1 MNITEM
7 QFAKREIE
15 YANIQLDAYEL
26 ATVLDALARTKHDK
40 AVSLKM
46 RIRCEELHKE
56 LASVINTI
64 IDFENERR
72 QEEIEESMRELKK
85 AVENENQ

>member
-7 QFAKREIE
+7 KFAKREIE
-15 YANIQLDAYEL
+15 HVIMQLDAVEL

-40 AVSLKM
+40 AVSSKM
-46 RIRCEELHKE
+46 RIRGEELHKE
-56 LASVINTI
+56 LASVVNTLV
-64 IDFENERR
+64 DFENERR

-85 AVENENQ
+85 AVENEC